1 MNIFRLLAWG
11 IIWSLGMTTS
21 PAQTNRFRVM
31 EYNTENLFDCRHDT
45 LKDDLAYLPEA
56 TRHWTPYRLHNK
68 LLKLGRLIAAVG
80 KEQAPDLIALC
91 EVENDS
97 VLIKLTQHT
106 PLRTLDYRFIITHS
120 PDERGIDVALL
131 YQRARFRVLSHH
143 SIPVPLPS
151 GERPT
156 RDLLHVSGRIATGDT
171 LDVIVCHLPSRIT
184 GARRGRL
191 RRQRAAE
198 VLKRYCDSLMH
209 VRRAPRLL
217 VTGDFNDTPEG
228 DVVQGVMQAGAPD
241 NTPSPHRLYNL
252 MAGKRPGTYRYRG
265 EWSTI
270 DHLLVSGLLLDES
283 AGFHTRSDAATIV
296 TFPYL
301 LEKEKRYGGLRPA
314 RTYNGMRYN
323 GGYSDHLP
331 IRADFF
337 LSQ

>member
-120 PDERGIDVALL
+120 PDERGIDIALL

-151 GERPT
+151 DEN
-156 RDLLHVSGRIATGDT
+156 
-171 LDVIVCHLPSRIT
+171 
-184 GARRGRL
+184 RR
-191 RRQRAAE
+191 
-198 VLKRYCDSLMH
+198 
-209 VRRAPRLL
+209 
-217 VTGDFNDTPEG
+217 VTC
-228 DVVQGVMQAGAPD
+228 
-241 NTPSPHRLYNL
+241 
-252 MAGKRPGTYRYRG
+252 
-265 EWSTI
+265 ST
-270 DHLLVSGLLLDES
+270 
-283 AGFHTRSDAATIV
+283 
-296 TFPYL
+296 
-301 LEKEKRYGGLRPA
+301 
-314 RTYNGMRYN
+314 
-323 GGYSDHLP
+323 
-331 IRADFF
+331 
-337 LSQ
+337 

>member
-1 MNIFRLLAWG
+1 M
-11 IIWSLGMTTS
+11 
-21 PAQTNRFRVM
+21 
-31 EYNTENLFDCRHDT
+31 
-45 LKDDLAYLPEA
+45 
-56 TRHWTPYRLHNK
+56 
-68 LLKLGRLIAAVG
+68 
-80 KEQAPDLIALC
+80 
-91 EVENDS
+91 
-97 VLIKLTQHT
+97 
-106 PLRTLDYRFIITHS
+106 
-120 PDERGIDVALL
+120 
-131 YQRARFRVLSHH
+131 
-143 SIPVPLPS
+143 
-151 GERPT
+151 
-156 RDLLHVSGRIATGDT
+156 LHVSGRIATGDT

-209 VRRAPRLL
+209 VRREPRLL
-217 VTGDFNDTPEG
+217 VTGDFNDIPEG

-270 DHLLVSGLLLDES
+270 DHLLVSGLLLDEN

-301 LEKEKRYGGLRPA
+301 LEREKRYGGLRPA

-337 LSQ
+337 LPQ